1 MKVFLL
7 ITLLWP
13 GMVTKEIK
21 YEFST
26 MEECRSVLSDTII
39 HTPNSADENEWIG
52 VATCVYQ

>member
-13 GMVTKEIK
+13 GMATKEIK
-21 YEFST
+21 AEFPT
-26 MEECRSVLSDTII
+26 MAECRSVLSDTII
-39 HTPNSADENEWIG
+39 QTPTSADENEWIG